1 MILCYLFLVP
11 TIYYIGKLLIYFIVK
26 KYGKFSYDGFSA
38 AGFAYNPEKDI
49 FYSTKNAWQK
59 NLGYS
64 HIYDV
69 AAPIGRMIIDTE
81 PIRFYYNNKNWLITF
96 WKGQYG
102 ITTGGEVG
110 IYCTSE
116 QKVNKK
122 TLYLPIKDEEMLD
135 MCFTLYKKD
144 KIITKVCAR
153 HWWLAVFKL
162 GMFSQPKDLSMDIM
176 ITFPNSEMLDAFFKS
191 FKKLHYRKK
200 DYMIVDNTFMCKYK
214 KQHKRIWTRSYF
226 TDMIIQH
233 YNKKN
238 VYLYN
243 KYLQDSI
250 DNNKIDD
257 SKSNKKQIIINN
269 IIPDILKNGKEK
281 TTKETDKF
289 VIKDKKNLILLRE
302 DIYPNTGD
310 IKNVK

>member
-1 MILCYLFLVP
+1 MILYYLVLVP
-11 TIYYIGKLLIYFIVK
+11 AFYYIGKFFIYFIVK
-26 KYGKFSYDGFSA
+26 KYGKFSYDGFGA
-38 AGFAYNPEKDI
+38 AGFKYDSLKDI

-59 NLGYS
+59 KFGYS
-64 HIYDV
+64 HLYDV
-69 AAPIGRMIIDTE
+69 AAPICRMIIDTE

-110 IYCTSE
+110 IYNTQE

-122 TLYLPIKDEEMLD
+122 TLYLPIEDEEMLD
-135 MCFTLYKKD
+135 MCFTLSKKD
-144 KIITKVCAR
+144 KIITKVCAK

-162 GMFSQPKDLSMDIM
+162 GMFSNPKELSMDIM
-176 ITFPNSEMLDAFFKS
+176 IKFPNSEMLEAFLKS

-200 DYMIVDNTFMCKYK
+200 DYMVVDNTFICKYK
-214 KQHKRIWTRSYF
+214 KPHSRKIWTRF
-226 TDMIIQH
+226 WLTDMISQH

-238 VYLYN
+238 VYLYH

-257 SKSNKKQIIINN
+257 SKSNKKQILINN
-269 IIPDILKNGKEK
+269 IIPDILKNEEEK
-281 TTKETDKF
+281 NAKKTDKL
-289 VIKDKKNLILLRE
+289 VPKDNKNVILLRD
-302 DIYPNTGD
+302 DIYSTIGD
-310 IKNVK
+310 SNYD